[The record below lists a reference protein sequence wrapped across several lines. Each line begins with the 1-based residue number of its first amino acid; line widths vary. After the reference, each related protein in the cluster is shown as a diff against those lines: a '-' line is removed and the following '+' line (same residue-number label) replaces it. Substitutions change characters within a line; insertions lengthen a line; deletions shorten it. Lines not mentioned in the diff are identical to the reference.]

1 MLLFDN
7 PYRDLFVGLTPRRHP
22 GAATLGGIGVAI
34 GGSIAAFLALLC
46 VAPIHDP
53 FTRGHPVLMPAQ
65 IWRLA
70 VWHDLD
76 LPIGLR
82 LGCALLIG
90 LCVGLYAAYRIWTQ
104 TAPTEP
110 FRQIDPAD
118 PKIYW
123 GDLARMRLQQAFRD
137 EGGRTTEPGL
147 WLAPHL
153 AIPRPLEARNIMIL
167 GVPGS
172 GKSNLCRALCRSA
185 IDRGDR
191 LVLHCAKG
199 DVTSAFRR
207 QDVILI
213 SPTHQDSWAWDLGA
227 DIDGPAAAAEFARDV
242 IPASAQPFW
251 SDTARLVLTDVIISV
266 QEENG
271 ANWDARTL
279 LEYLLAAPQDIQA
292 RIAGQDLSA
301 SPLLGPEG
309 AEEVSRTVEGV
320 MTTLLSGA
328 LTTLRPLARAWSR
341 QPRERRVSLKRFL
354 SPDWTGPGVLIVQ
367 TNPDFE
373 QLSTAVCGGVLKR
386 ICARVTSPAF
396 KAGKP
401 RVTIVL
407 DEFYKLGRL
416 EGFVKSLSVGREKGL
431 VVVLALQSVW
441 QLREH
446 YGEGAEALSDLFQI
460 KVYGRHAAGEGAQ
473 DAARR
478 LGTRKIRGSEL
489 NRHSSQTN
497 AGRLKPLEIELPV
510 FSETQL
516 QSEVGLF
523 FPGTPAEVV
532 RAVLHYAG
540 TAYRLDWPPT
550 RWQRQ
555 SQGYVPAPW
564 TRGPLRP
571 AAEPGEPRAP
581 ETRSDRG

>member
-1 MLLFDN
+1 MFDN
-7 PYRDLFVGLTPRRHP
+7 PFRDLFVGLTPRRHP
-22 GAATLGGIGVAI
+22 GDATLAGVVFAI
-34 GGSIAAFLALLC
+34 GGATAGFLTLLGA
-46 VAPIHDP
+46 APIHDP
-53 FTRGHPVLMPAQ
+53 FTREHPILAPAEL
-65 IWRLA
+65 WRLA
-70 VWHDLD
+70 LWRELD

-82 LGCALLIG
+82 LGCAVAIG
-90 LCVGLYAAYRIWTQ
+90 LAIGVFAAYRIWTQ

-110 FRQIDPAD
+110 FTQIDPAD
-118 PKIYW
+118 PRIHR
-123 GDLARMRLQQAFRD
+123 GDLARTRLQLAFRD
-137 EGGRTTEPGL
+137 EAGRTDEPGL

-167 GVPGS
+167 GAPGS

-199 DVTSAFRR
+199 DVAGAFRPR
-207 QDVILI
+207 DVVLI
-213 SPTHQDSWAWDLGA
+213 SPTHRDGWAWDLAA

-242 IPASAQPFW
+242 IPAATQPFW
-251 SDTARLVLTDVIISV
+251 SDTARLVLTDVIACV

-271 ANWDARTL
+271 AGWDARTL

-309 AEEVSRTVEGV
+309 VEEVSRTVEGV
-320 MTTLLSGA
+320 MATLLSGA
-328 LTTLRPLARAWSR
+328 LTTLRPLALAWSR
-341 QPRERRVSLKRFL
+341 HPRERRVSLKRFL

-373 QLSTAVCGGVLKR
+373 QLSTAVCGGILKR

-396 KAGKP
+396 EAGKP
-401 RVTIVL
+401 RVTLVL
-407 DEFYKLGRL
+407 DEFYKLGHI
-416 EGFVKSLSVGREKGL
+416 EGLVKSLSVGREKGL
-431 VVVLALQSVW
+431 VAVLAMQSVW

-446 YGEGAEALSDLFQI
+446 YGEGANALSDLFQI
-460 KVYGRHAAGEGAQ
+460 KIYGRHVAGDGAD

-478 LGTRKIRGSEL
+478 LGVRKIRGSQINKHPTKEQ
-489 NRHSSQTN
+489 S
-497 AGRLKPLEIELPV
+497 ARLKPLEIELPV
-510 FSETQL
+510 FSATRL
-516 QSEVGLF
+516 QDEVGLF
-523 FPGTPAEVV
+523 FPNTPREVV
-532 RAVLHYAG
+532 KAVLHYAG

-555 SQGYVPAPW
+555 SRGYVPAPW
-564 TRGPLRP
+564 TLGRLRP
-571 AAEPGEPRAP
+571 AVAATAPPEP
-581 ETRSDRG
+581 ETRAARG